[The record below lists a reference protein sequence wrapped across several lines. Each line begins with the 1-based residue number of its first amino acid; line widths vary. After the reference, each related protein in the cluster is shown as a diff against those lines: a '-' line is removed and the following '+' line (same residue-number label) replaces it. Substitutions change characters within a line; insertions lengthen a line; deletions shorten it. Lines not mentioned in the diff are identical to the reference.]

1 MCRFAANDH
10 VLTVVKVISLL
21 KNSLRKCED
30 LLVAHF
36 TYRKVIHVEES
47 QEISQKE
54 MNHNA
59 FVEGEEL
66 PVGKSDVTNVATCTE
81 IKKAT
86 PSAVT
91 VTEGF
96 VARKRRKI
104 LMGLFETK
112 YLSASQLK
120 GFDSYKYSCVDTS
133 PISKYISHPFWNWL
147 VTFYPRTWAPNV
159 LTLLGWSLVMACFL
173 VESVLDYDLTANSV
187 GSEQPIPDWFWMF
200 AAICTWL
207 GYTLDGTDGKQARR
221 IGASGP
227 TGELF
232 DHGLDSWSTVPFTI
246 TIFSVFGRGEYSVS
260 PIHLLSVLI
269 SVQIVFIVT
278 HWEKYNTGILFLSWG
293 YDASQYTLVFVYLFT
308 YFVGYK
314 WYKFYVFGEV
324 TLAVV
329 FEATFYFCCV
339 GSLIMSAYNMWY
351 SYAVENTFKQ
361 PSIYEASRPIIPSF
375 ILFAISLAWAAYS
388 PTDVCG
394 KDPRIFFFAM
404 GTVFSNIACRLII
417 AQMSNHRCEVMN
429 LLLAVYASSA
439 GFSFFMPSMELII
452 LRLMCLLVVVAHVHY
467 GVCVV
472 RQLCAHFKIHALD
485 VSYLQKRP

>member
-1 MCRFAANDH
+1 MRLFA
-10 VLTVVKVISLL
+10 LVK
-21 KNSLRKCED
+21 
-30 LLVAHF
+30 
-36 TYRKVIHVEES
+36 
-47 QEISQKE
+47 
-54 MNHNA
+54 
-59 FVEGEEL
+59 GEEL

-81 IKKAT
+81 MKKAT

-91 VTEGF
+91 VTEGRTIQIFLGSGF

-227 TGELF
+227 TGELCVF
-232 DHGLDSWSTVPFTI
+232 LLQILKSRFVFMLILSVDHGLDSWSTVPFTI

-361 PSIYEASRPIIPSF
+361 LNAFQPSIYEASRPIIPSF
-375 ILFAISLAWAAYS
+375 ILFAISLAWAVYS

-472 RQLCAHFKIHALD
+472 SPAIVRSFQNPCSGCFLLAKTTITKVTL
-485 VSYLQKRP
+485 